1 MSAEKIL
8 VPAAKLTETYAVPR
22 IINGTWQL
30 SEGHS
35 QRPLADSFDLFEKL
49 MDAGLTTFDSAD
61 IYTGVEAL
69 LGQCLC
75 AARGRPGRG
84 SVPIHIHTKCV
95 PDLQSLPTLTTEDI
109 ASIVQRSRIRLGV
122 AQLDLVQL
130 HWWDF
135 RIPGVVEAGLALNR
149 LRQQGLIRNIGV
161 TNFDAPH
168 LQILLDAGVPIVSNQ
183 VQFSL
188 LDRRPE
194 HAMLPL
200 CERHGVSLLCY
211 GTVAGGFLSDRYLD
225 QPDPLI
231 PLENRSLVK
240 YRLIIEEFGGWS
252 AVQRLLRVLRLIAD
266 KHHVSIATVATRYIL
281 QKPSVAAAIVGVRRS
296 DHIADT
302 VRVFS
307 FALDE
312 EDLARI
318 ESVSKEAGLKGPIYE
333 LERAPGGR
341 HASIMHTNLC
351 QGEADRDEGRA

>member
-1 MSAEKIL
+1 MSTEKIP
-8 VPAAKLTETYAVPR
+8 VPGAELTDTYAVPR

-35 QRPLADSFDLFEKL
+35 RLPIADSLDLFEKL
-49 MDAGLTTFDSAD
+49 IDAGLTAFDCAD

-69 LGQCLC
+69 LGKCLC

-84 SVPIHIHTKCV
+84 RVPIHIHTKCV
-95 PDLQSLPTLTTEDI
+95 PDLQSLPTLTPEDI
-109 ASIVQRSRIRLGV
+109 TSIVHRSRIRLGV

-135 RIPGVVEAGLALNR
+135 DIPGIVEAGLTLSR
-149 LRQQGLIRNIGV
+149 LRQQGVIRNIGV

-168 LQILLDAGVPIVSNQ
+168 LQLLLDAGVPVVSNQ

-194 HAMLPL
+194 NAMLSL
-200 CERHGVSLLCY
+200 CDRHGISLLCY

-240 YRLIIEEFGGWS
+240 YRLIIDEFGGW
-252 AVQRLLRVLRLIAD
+252 ARFQKLLRTLRTIAD
-266 KHHVSIATVATRYIL
+266 KHHASIATVATRYIL
-281 QKPSVAAAIVGVRRS
+281 QKPSVAAAIVGTRRP
-296 DHIADT
+296 DHIPDT

-312 EDLARI
+312 EDLTRI
-318 ESVSKEAGLKGPIYE
+318 ESVSANAGLKGPIYG
-333 LERAPGGR
+333 LERTPDSR

-351 QGEADRDEGRA
+351 QGATDPDETRS